1 MPETSN
7 ERFAYGSVLEALSRG
22 LYPDKRHVI
31 REFVQNAY
39 DGMYDLHKQYPT
51 ESLQPIEI
59 KVNPPSIFVGD
70 HGIGMSEKKMQEYR
84 YLGYSEKE
92 RGEHAGFRGIGKY
105 SGLAIAEKIIVDSSR
120 YGAPTRLRVVIHV
133 GEMIKEV
140 EKRP

>member
-1 MPETSN
+1 MPEISN

-59 KVNPPSIFVGD
+59 KVDPPSIFVGD
-70 HGIGMSEKKMQEYR
+70 RGIGMSEKKCR
-84 YLGYSEKE
+84 NT
-92 RGEHAGFRGIGKY
+92 
-105 SGLAIAEKIIVDSSR
+105 AI
-120 YGAPTRLRVVIHV
+120 
-133 GEMIKEV
+133 
-140 EKRP
+140 